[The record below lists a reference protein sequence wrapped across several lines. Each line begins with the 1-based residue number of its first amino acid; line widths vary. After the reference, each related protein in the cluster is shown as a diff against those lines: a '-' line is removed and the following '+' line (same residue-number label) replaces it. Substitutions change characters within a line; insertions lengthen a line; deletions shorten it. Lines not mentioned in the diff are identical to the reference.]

1 MDHLV
6 VSRLY
11 YHTDHDSTKMTPM
24 PAPSSRELRAKLL
37 ARLDDIR
44 RVLDQ
49 TAAATVSSDQ
59 HRVESRRLMA
69 ALEALEQRV
78 REILAE

>member
-1 MDHLV
+1 
-6 VSRLY
+6 
-11 YHTDHDSTKMTPM
+11 MTPM
-24 PAPSSRELRAKLL
+24 PSPSSRELRARLL

-44 RVLDQ
+44 RVLDE
-49 TAAATVSSDQ
+49 TGAALASSDD
-59 HRVESRRLMA
+59 HRAEPRRLVA